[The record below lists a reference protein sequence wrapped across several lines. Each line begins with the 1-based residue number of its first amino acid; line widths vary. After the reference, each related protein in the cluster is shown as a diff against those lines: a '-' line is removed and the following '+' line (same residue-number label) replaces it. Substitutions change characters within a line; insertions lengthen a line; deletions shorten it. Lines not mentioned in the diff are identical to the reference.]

1 MVFQALFVIL
11 YKMKKLVLIVII
23 TIASFT
29 ACTRTEINVETN
41 SNCDSTKCDST
52 YIDSLS
58 LMDSIGVRQVLE
70 MDKHPDRY

>member
-1 MVFQALFVIL
+1 LVFTKPFVIL
-11 YKMKKLVLIVII
+11 YKMKKLVLIAII

-29 ACTRTEINVETN
+29 ACTRTKINTEINN
-41 SNCDSTKCDST
+41 SCDSTNCDST

-70 MDKHPDRY
+70 MDKHPERY